1 MGKPSSG
8 KACCD
13 LHFKGAKLDRI
24 RSKWNMSGTEIIFS
38 VQELPEGRFVARA
51 LDHSIFTQADS
62 LDELKTNIRHAKQ
75 SVIRLPE

>member
-1 MGKPSSG
+1 
-8 KACCD
+8 
-13 LHFKGAKLDRI
+13 
-24 RSKWNMSGTEIIFS
+24 MSGTEIIFS